1 MSLSLFDSKAQ
12 AVRAFAPIVPGQV
25 GIYLCGP
32 TVQGAPHVGHLRS
45 ALVYDQLRRWLTVRG
60 HNVTVVRNV
69 TDIDD
74 KVLDNAKATGE
85 EWWALAYRFEI
96 EFNRA
101 YSALEILAPTYE
113 PRATAAIPEMIEIIQ
128 RLIANGYAYVA
139 DDGSANVYFSAS
151 KWADYGELTN
161 QRITNMVSAAQDLT
175 GEDSAGESDT
185 RVKREP
191 QDFALWKA
199 HKAGEPESASWNAP
213 FGAGQGKGRPG
224 WHIECS
230 AMSTK
235 YLGTKFDIHGG
246 GLDLRFPH
254 HENELAQS
262 RAAGDE
268 FANYWL
274 HNGLVNVSGQKM
286 SKSLGNSIFASD
298 LLASGRGIAVRYYL
312 GSAHYRSVLDYHEG
326 VLDEAE
332 SAISRIETFIDRATR
347 KLAGTKYAV
356 AVSSVK
362 LSADLLSVLPA
373 EFVAAMDDDLA
384 IPAAIGALH
393 EGVRA
398 GNSSLDSEDLE
409 ATSKTLIAVNAMTE
423 VLGINPATWAAASH
437 SGKTGGAAKD
447 EALEAL
453 VISLIAERDA
463 ARAAKDFARSDA
475 IRDQLKAAGIV
486 LEDTA
491 DETHWSVS

>member
-1 MSLSLFDSKAQ
+1 MSLSLFDSKVQ
-12 AVRAFAPIVPGQV
+12 AIRAFEPIVPGQV

-60 HNVTVVRNV
+60 HNVTLVRNV

-74 KVLDNAKATGE
+74 KVLDNAKSAGE
-85 EWWALAYRFEI
+85 QWWALAYRFEI

-101 YSALEILAPTYE
+101 YSALGILAPSYE

-128 RLIANGYAYVA
+128 RLIDKGYAYVA
-139 DDGSANVYFSAS
+139 DDGSANIYFSAS

-161 QRITNMVSAAQDLT
+161 QRITDMVSAADDSA
-175 GEDSAGESDT
+175 EDSDARG
-185 RVKREP
+185 KREP

-199 HKAGEPESASWNAP
+199 HKAGEPESASWNTP
-213 FGAGQGKGRPG
+213 FGVGRPG

-235 YLGTKFDIHGG
+235 YLGSNFDIHGG

-286 SKSLGNSIFASD
+286 SKSLGNSIYAEDLFA
-298 LLASGRGIAVRYYL
+298 AGRGIAIRYYL

-326 VLDEAE
+326 VLEEAE
-332 SAISRIETFIDRATR
+332 SAISRIETFIDRAAR
-347 KLAGTKYAV
+347 KLSDTKYA
-356 AVSSVK
+356 AALVSTK
-362 LSADLLSVLPA
+362 LPADLLSVLPSA
-373 EFVAAMDDDLA
+373 FTAAMDDDLA
-384 IPAAIGALH
+384 IPAALGVLH
-393 EGVRA
+393 ESVRA
-398 GNSSLDSEDLE
+398 GNSSLDSDDLD
-409 ATSKTLIAVNAMTE
+409 ATAKALIAVNAMTE
-423 VLGINPATWAAASH
+423 VLGINPVAWAAAAH
-437 SGKTGGAAKD
+437 SGNTGSAAKD
-447 EALEAL
+447 KALDEL
-453 VISLIAERDA
+453 VISLISERDA

-486 LEDTA
+486 LEDAA
-491 DETHWSVS
+491 DGTHWSVS

>member
-12 AVRAFAPIVPGQV
+12 AVRAFVPIVPGQV

-45 ALVYDQLRRWLTVRG
+45 ALVYDQLRRWLAVRG
-60 HNVTVVRNV
+60 HDVTLVRNV

-74 KVLDNAKATGE
+74 KVLDNAKSTGE
-85 EWWALAYRFEI
+85 QWWALAYRYEI

-101 YSALEILAPTYE
+101 YSALGILTPSYE

-128 RLIANGYAYVA
+128 RLIANGYAYVS

-161 QRITNMVSAAQDLT
+161 QRITDMVSAAQD
-175 GEDSAGESDT
+175 SAGGESAEESTT
-185 RVKREP
+185 RGKREP

-199 HKAGEPESASWNAP
+199 HKAGEPESASWNTP
-213 FGAGQGKGRPG
+213 FGAGLGKGRPG

-235 YLGTKFDIHGG
+235 YLGTHFDIHGG

-274 HNGLVNVSGQKM
+274 HNGLVNVAGQKM
-286 SKSLGNSIFASD
+286 SKSLGNSIFAED
-298 LLASGRGIAVRYYL
+298 LFAAGRGIAIRYYL

-332 SAISRIETFIDRATR
+332 SAISRIETFIDRASR
-347 KLAGTKYAV
+347 RLADTKYAASLV
-356 AVSSVK
+356 ASK
-362 LSADLLSVLPA
+362 LPTDLLSMLPS
-373 EFVAAMDDDLA
+373 EFTAAMDEDLA
-384 IPAAIGALH
+384 IPAALGALH
-393 EGVRA
+393 ESVRA
-398 GNSSLDSEDLE
+398 GNSSLDADDLE
-409 ATSKTLIAVNAMTE
+409 ATAKALIAVNAMTE
-423 VLGINPATWAAASH
+423 VLGINPAAWAAASN
-437 SGKTGGAAKD
+437 SGNKAGAAKD
-447 EALEAL
+447 QALEDL
-453 VISLIAERDA
+453 VISLIAERNS

-475 IRDQLKAAGIV
+475 IRDQLQAAGIV
-486 LEDTA
+486 LEDAA
-491 DETHWSVS
+491 DGTHWSVS